1 MRTASSSPSAAH
13 ILEGTIFPLALSRES
28 GKMWEDMAQRV
39 LSHFLYVLQSRRT
52 GCGDA
57 FEKFHKVLW
66 RAHLEDTPV
75 RQVVRKHGEIVEP
88 NVVETGG
95 TTEDHMIMIPEL
107 FLDLFLASTSR
118 HGHEHVNSMCHRYT
132 MFIASG
138 LTLLVLVRS
147 HICRGNAVASGR
159 HLNEL

>member
-1 MRTASSSPSAAH
+1 MALAREPGKRWEEIAH
-13 ILEGTIFPLALSRES
+13 GVVAHL
-28 GKMWEDMAQRV
+28 
-39 LSHFLYVLQSRRT
+39 LYVLQSLRT
-52 GCGDA
+52 GRGDA
-57 FEKFHKVLW
+57 LEKCHKVFW
-66 RAHLEDTPV
+66 RTHLEDTPV

-147 HICRGNAVASGR
+147 HI
-159 HLNEL
+159 